1 MVGVSNITIKWIYRE
16 DGGVYTDCFYSRK
29 DMSHAYTRFA
39 YKMSIHEAI
48 AAIERA
54 QRMLR

>member
-1 MVGVSNITIKWIYRE
+1 MIGVCNITIKWVYRE
-16 DGGVYTDCFYSRK
+16 DGGVYTDCFYSRR
-29 DMSHAYTRFA
+29 DMSLAYSRFP

-54 QRMLR
+54 ADA